1 VTLPTDDEMM
11 AALAQTREYTVV
23 LLKAG
28 PAYDT
33 DGAPAIVREHGRRN
47 FALRADGSLNVVCP
61 VLDDSDLRGVGI
73 FARSLDQTREIMDG
87 DPGVLAGVFVYEM
100 HPVRSFPG
108 DALAQYT

>member
-1 VTLPTDDEMM
+1 MTLPTDEQMM
-11 AALAQTREYTVV
+11 AALARTREYTVV

-28 PAYDT
+28 PAYAT
-33 DGAPAIVREHGRRN
+33 DDAPAIVREHGRRN

-61 VLDDSDLRGVGI
+61 VLDDSELRGVGI

-87 DPGVLAGVFVYEM
+87 DPGVQAGVFVYEM

-108 DALAQYT
+108 DALL